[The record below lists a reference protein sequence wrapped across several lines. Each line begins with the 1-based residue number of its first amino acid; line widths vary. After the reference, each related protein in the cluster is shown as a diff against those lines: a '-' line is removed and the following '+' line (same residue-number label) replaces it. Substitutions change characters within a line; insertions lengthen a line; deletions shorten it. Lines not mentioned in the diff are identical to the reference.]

1 MIKVLGEQERN
12 AKEGSTC
19 GYADGDAKVKRTV
32 REARQS
38 GTQHRETGVGGLPQV
53 WLTKLCLLCYKDYK
67 NIFSLV

>member
-1 MIKVLGEQERN
+1 MIKVLGEEERN

-38 GTQHRETGVGGLPQV
+38 GTQHLGDRCRRIATSLAYKALPIM
-53 WLTKLCLLCYKDYK
+53 L
-67 NIFSLV
+67 